1 MHVAWHEYSTV
12 RMLWGMKTETFR
24 ISPKERNRRR
34 AEFWLVAVFPP
45 LSPLVMSR
53 IQTDRPPLSQ
63 PTSQFSQKSR
73 DHPSRSFTF
82 TFWRKQNRKRNT
94 QHCKCKKCLHLE
106 TRFLEQLESWTKEVS
121 VAHLEEL
128 GPNHLPTGN
137 CFNLSL
143 ESKTVYNGAANN
155 LTKLQEKICTA

>member
-1 MHVAWHEYSTV
+1 MRDENWNLQNFAQREKSEKGGILIGGCFPTSLSTCYV
-12 RMLWGMKTETFR
+12 PHPDGPT
-24 ISPKERNRRR
+24 
-34 AEFWLVAVFPP
+34 
-45 LSPLVMSR
+45 SPLTAHLT
-53 IQTDRPPLSQ
+53 ILSK
-63 PTSQFSQKSR
+63 KSR
-73 DHPSRSFTF
+73 SSISVFFTF

-143 ESKTVYNGAANN
+143 ESKTVYNGPANN
-155 LTKLQEKICTA
+155 LTKIQEKICTA